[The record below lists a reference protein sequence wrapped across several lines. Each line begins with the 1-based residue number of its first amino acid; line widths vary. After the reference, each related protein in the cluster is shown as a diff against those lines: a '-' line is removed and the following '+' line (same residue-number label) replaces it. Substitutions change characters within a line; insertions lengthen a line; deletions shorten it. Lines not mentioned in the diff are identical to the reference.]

1 MDCTVQF
8 TIKGL
13 ERKKK
18 GKKKQSHTPWVFF
31 FLHKKYQKKLRSKS
45 VRSFAKIYPKT
56 LGLAGTL
63 DSRIIFIIL
72 IILLNLHDLSLNEP
86 GCNTGP
92 KSIGCGSGY
101 KVVS

>member
-18 GKKKQSHTPWVFF
+18 KEKKTKSYAMVFF

-45 VRSFAKIYPKT
+45 VRSFAKIYPKV
-56 LGLAGTL
+56 LALAATL
-63 DSRIIFIIL
+63 DPRIIFIIL
-72 IILLNLHDLSLNEP
+72 IILLNLHD
-86 GCNTGP
+86 
-92 KSIGCGSGY
+92 Y
-101 KVVS
+101 KKKCDN